1 MEFAESFAI
10 IGISRKDLMKT
21 LLNTLLGTAL
31 ALCAASTASANTL
44 LVFITPGQILSL
56 AGSGIY
62 GANCNSGMTNCGV
75 YAIGFVGASGGTAAQ
90 TVSITNGAASI
101 SPDNTGTDKWV
112 NYNILPSSGA
122 GACDTAA
129 GCSAFEVGGTAS
141 GNTQEK
147 FITNNANTVGRNY
160 TSNVG
165 DTLLT
170 GVAPMNATTDSRG
183 IGFLL
188 TFATNVAAGTTTNV
202 TFELLA
208 SKLSISTGAQGTKGM
223 AAQGTISGLT
233 LVALPEPSS
242 WSMLGGGIF
251 AVGFAAWRRRK
262 QS

>member
-1 MEFAESFAI
+1 
-10 IGISRKDLMKT
+10 MKT
-21 LLNTLLGTAL
+21 LFNTLLGTAL

-44 LVFITPGQILSL
+44 LVFITPGQILAL

-62 GANCNSGMTNCGV
+62 GTNCNAGMTNCGV
-75 YAIGFVGASGGTAAQ
+75 FAIGFVGASGGTAAQ
-90 TVSITNGAASI
+90 TVSITNGTASI

-112 NYNILPSSGA
+112 NYNILPNSGA
-122 GACDTAA
+122 GACDTAL

-141 GNTQEK
+141 GNTEEK
-147 FITNNANTVGRNY
+147 FITNNVNTVGRAY

-208 SKLSISTGAQGTKGM
+208 TTLRTDPGNEGVQGTKGKGAQGT
-223 AAQGTISGLT
+223 INGLT

-242 WSMLGGGIF
+242 WSMLAGGIL
-251 AVGFAAWRRRK
+251 AVGAAAWRRRK

>member
-1 MEFAESFAI
+1 
-10 IGISRKDLMKT
+10 MKT
-21 LLNTLLGTAL
+21 IFNTLLGTAL
-31 ALCAASTASANTL
+31 ALCAASTASANQL
-44 LVFITPGQILSL
+44 LVFVTPGQILSL

-62 GANCNSGMTNCGV
+62 GSNCNSGMTSCGV
-75 YAIGFVGASGGTAAQ
+75 YAVGFVGAAGGTAAQ
-90 TVSITNGAASI
+90 TVSITNGTATI
-101 SPDNTGTDKWV
+101 SPDDAGTDKWIRT
-112 NYNILPSSGA
+112 NILPNSGA
-122 GACDTAA
+122 GACNTAA
-129 GCSAFEVGGTAS
+129 GCSAFAVGGTAS

-147 FITNNANTVGRNY
+147 FITNNVNTVGKNY

-170 GVAPMNATTDSRG
+170 GVAAMTTTTDPRG

-223 AAQGTISGLT
+223 AAQGTINGLT

-242 WSMLGGGIF
+242 WSMLGGGIL